1 MKTISLVPDASRLMS
16 SIRHIGYSF
25 ETAIADLLDNSI
37 AANATIINI
46 DFWNQPAPYL
56 YILDNGVGMSYD
68 ELIQAMRYGSFHPD
82 AMRSENDLGRY
93 GLGLKTASLSQCKK
107 LLVATKKDGVIS
119 CCRWDLQSICENLS
133 SDWPLQV
140 LSPEEVSDVEGFSEL
155 TAMDHGTLVH
165 WSAIDFG
172 GGKNKADF
180 EEQMENAKNHIA
192 LVFHR
197 FLRGEDGLK
206 KIQVFVNKSPTEP
219 RDPFLQHTPG
229 KHGALCKAQQTL
241 TVDGNRLAIAAYLLP
256 YDSEMTM
263 AQRQALGTKKGLRR
277 TQGFYIYRSKRLLTQ
292 GGWFGIKAQGE
303 FFKFARV
310 KVDLS
315 NDSDEE
321 WSLDV
326 KKSIAIP
333 PKSIRDLLFNYIS
346 SVVQQS
352 SDVSRTHAIGR
363 KAQLSDDQLLWN
375 ALENEEGAII
385 NVRIN
390 RDFPAIKNL
399 VEKHPSLSSI
409 FDLLEKTIP
418 VDAIYHTRA
427 ADRLLEN
434 QAPIAPEKA
443 LEALQALLT
452 TVPEGLPRT
461 QLFRQLINCDPFSFH
476 AKYIKDH
483 FEDKHHDE

>member
-1 MKTISLVPDASRLMS
+1 MKTIPLVPDASRLMA

-37 AANATIINI
+37 AADATIINI

-56 YILDNGVGMSYD
+56 YILDNGAGMSYD
-68 ELIQAMRYGSFHPD
+68 ELIQAMRYGSSNPN
-82 AMRSENDLGRY
+82 AMRSMTDLGRY

-107 LLVATKKDGVIS
+107 LLVATKKDGVVS
-119 CCRWDLQSICENLS
+119 CCRWDLQSICENHS
-133 SDWPLQV
+133 SNWPLQV
-140 LSPEEVSDVEGFSEL
+140 LSPKEISNIEGLSEL

-172 GGKNKADF
+172 GGRNKADF

-206 KIQVFVNKSPTEP
+206 KIQIFVNKSPTEP

-229 KHGALCKAQQTL
+229 KHGALCKARQNL
-241 TVDGNRLAIAAYLLP
+241 FVDGNELAIAAYLLP
-256 YDSEMTM
+256 YDTEMTTE
-263 AQRQALGTKKGLRR
+263 QRMALGTKKGLRR
-277 TQGFYIYRSKRLLTQ
+277 TQGFYIYRNKRLLTQ
-292 GGWFGIKAQGE
+292 GGWFGIRNQGE

-310 KVDLS
+310 SVDLS
-315 NDSDEE
+315 NDSDEQ

-326 KKSIAIP
+326 KKSVAIP
-333 PKSIRDLLFNYIS
+333 PKSVRDVLVNYIS
-346 SVVQQS
+346 SVAAQS
-352 SDVSRTHAIGR
+352 ADVSRTHAVGK
-363 KAQLSDDQLLWN
+363 KAHLSDDQLLWN
-375 ALENEEGAII
+375 AIVNEEGAIV
-385 NVRIN
+385 NVQIN

-399 VEKHPSLSSI
+399 IENFPSLSSI

-418 VDAIYHTRA
+418 VDAIYHTRVA
-427 ADRLLEN
+427 ERLLEN

-476 AKYIKDH
+476 VKYIKEH

>member
-1 MKTISLVPDASRLMS
+1 M
-16 SIRHIGYSF
+16 
-25 ETAIADLLDNSI
+25 
-37 AANATIINI
+37 
-46 DFWNQPAPYL
+46 
-56 YILDNGVGMSYD
+56 
-68 ELIQAMRYGSFHPD
+68 
-82 AMRSENDLGRY
+82 
-93 GLGLKTASLSQCKK
+93 LSGKEI
-107 LLVATKKDGVIS
+107 T
-119 CCRWDLQSICENLS
+119 N
-133 SDWPLQV
+133 
-140 LSPEEVSDVEGFSEL
+140 VEGVSEL
-155 TAMDHGTLVH
+155 EKLEHGTLVY

-180 EEQMENAKNHIA
+180 EEQMENAKSHIA

-206 KIQVFVNKSPTEP
+206 KIQIFVNKSATEP

-229 KHGALCKAQQTL
+229 KRGALCKARQTL
-241 TVDGNRLAIAAYLLP
+241 TVDGNKLSIAAYLLP

-315 NDSDEE
+315 NDSDEQ

-333 PKSIRDLLFNYIS
+333 PKNIRDILVNYIS

-352 SDVSRTHAIGR
+352 ADVSHTHAVG
-363 KAQLSDDQLLWN
+363 KKTHLSNEQLLWN
-375 ALENEEGAII
+375 ALENEEGAIV
-385 NVRIN
+385 NVQIN

-399 VEKHPSLSSI
+399 VETNPSLSSV

-427 ADRLLEN
+427 AERVLEN
-434 QAPIAPEKA
+434 QDPIEPEKA
-443 LEALQALLT
+443 LDAFRVLLF
-452 TVPEGLPRT
+452 TVPDGIPRA
-461 QLFRQLINCDPFSFH
+461 QLFDQLIQCDPFSFH
-476 AKYIKDH
+476 SAFIKEH
-483 FEDKHHDE
+483 LHD

>member
-1 MKTISLVPDASRLMS
+1 MKTISLVPDASRLMAS
-16 SIRHIGYSF
+16 VRHIGYSF

-37 AANATIINI
+37 AAGATIINI

-68 ELIQAMRYGSFHPD
+68 ELIQAMRYGSSNPD
-82 AMRSENDLGRY
+82 GIRSENDLGRY

-107 LLVATKKDGVIS
+107 LLVATKKDGVVS
-119 CCRWDLQSICENLS
+119 CCRWDLQSICENHS
-133 SDWPLQV
+133 SNWPLQV
-140 LSPEEVSDVEGFSEL
+140 LSPKEVSGIEGLSDL
-155 TAMDHGTLVH
+155 VAMDHGTLVH

-206 KIQVFVNKSPTEP
+206 KIQIFVNKSPTEP

-315 NDSDEE
+315 NDSDEQ

-333 PKSIRDLLFNYIS
+333 PKSIRDILVNYIS

-352 SDVSRTHAIGR
+352 ATISHTHAIGK
-363 KAQLSDDQLLWN
+363 KAHLSDEQLLWN
-375 ALENEEGAII
+375 ALENEEGTIV

-399 VEKHPSLSSI
+399 ISANPSLSSI

-418 VDAIYHTRA
+418 VDAIYYTRA
-427 ADRLLEN
+427 ADRSLEN
-434 QAPIAPEKA
+434 QDPIEPEKA
-443 LEALQALLT
+443 LEAFQSLLL

-461 QLFRQLINCDPFSFH
+461 QLFDQLICFDPFSFH
-476 AKYIKDH
+476 STFIRQHLKD
-483 FEDKHHDE
+483 